1 MALNHYFN
9 FFPEKITNEQV
20 LVEDL
25 VIEALQIHSMD
36 IYYMPRESRDQ
47 IDRLM
52 GEDQLKTYASASIIE
67 VYLENVSGMEG
78 EGDLIS
84 KFGLEI
90 RDEMTVLVSRR
101 RFNFVFPKLV
111 RPREGD
117 VIFIPLTNNFMEIT
131 FVEHENQQAM
141 FYTLG
146 RGRGGNVYVYSM
158 RLKQFVFSNE
168 QIQTGVDEV
177 DTQIAE
183 SYQLTNLVLTA
194 NGSSGTFDVANN
206 EIVYQGTSLANAN
219 SFATSHVFDA
229 ANSTLSVA
237 LVNGL
242 FVAGANV
249 IGANSGA
256 VWMMASLDTNTP
268 LEQQFED
275 LTDNKQIKTES
286 DDVLDFSEDNPFG
299 DPS

>member
-1 MALNHYFN
+1 MPTNHYFN
-9 FFPEKITNEQV
+9 PFPEKITQEQL

-25 VIEALQIHSMD
+25 VIEALKIYSMD
-36 IYYMPRESRDQ
+36 VFYLPKESRDQ

-52 GEDQLKTYASASIIE
+52 GEEQLRSFGSAYTIE
-67 VYLENVSGMEG
+67 MYVENVSGMEG

-101 RFNFVFPKLV
+101 RFRSTMPFLE

-117 VIFIPLTNNFMEIT
+117 ILYIPLVQNFMEIT

-146 RGRGGNVYVYSM
+146 RGRGGNVYVYSL

-168 QIQTGVDEV
+168 QIQVGVQEV
-177 DTQIAE
+177 DDQILE
-183 SYQLTNLVLTA
+183 SYQLTDLILT
-194 NGSSGTFDVANN
+194 SGTGSFDTTNT
-206 EIVYQGTSLANAN
+206 EIVYQGTDLANATA
-219 SFATSHVFDA
+219 FGTSHTWDSG
-229 ANSTLSVA
+229 NTTLSIA

-242 FVAGANV
+242 FSNTANV
-249 IGANSGA
+249 KGANSGA
-256 VWMMASLDTNTP
+256 QWIMSTLDTNTP
-268 LEQQFED
+268 LERQYEE
-275 LTDNKQIKTES
+275 LSDNKQVETEANAI
-286 DDVLDFSEDNPFG
+286 LDFDENSPFG
-299 DPS
+299 NP

>member
-1 MALNHYFN
+1 MPTNHYFN
-9 FFPEKITNEQV
+9 PFPEKITQEQL

-25 VIEALQIHSMD
+25 VIEALKIYSMD
-36 IYYMPRESRDQ
+36 VYYLPKESRDQ

-52 GEDQLKTYASASIIE
+52 GEEQLRSFGSAYTIE
-67 VYLENVSGMEG
+67 MYVENVSGMEG

-101 RFNFVFPKLV
+101 RFNFTIPSLS

-117 VIFIPLTNNFMEIT
+117 IIYIPMIQNFMEIT

-146 RGRGGNVYVYSM
+146 RGRGGNVYVYAL

-168 QIQTGVDEV
+168 QIRVGVQEV
-177 DTQIAE
+177 DDQILE
-183 SYQLTNLVLTA
+183 SYQLTDLVLTS
-194 NGSSGTFDVANN
+194 GTGTFDTTNN
-206 EIVYQGTSLANAN
+206 EIAYQGTSLANATAFGTVHTWN
-219 SFATSHVFDA
+219 TTSK
-229 ANSTLSVA
+229 TLSIA

-242 FVAGANV
+242 FANTANV
-249 IGANSGA
+249 KGANSGA
-256 VWMMASLDTNTP
+256 QWIMASLDTNTP
-268 LEQQFED
+268 LENQYED
-275 LTDNKQIKTES
+275 LADNKQIETES
-286 DDVLDFSEDNPFG
+286 NAILDFTETNPFG
-299 DPS
+299 DN